1 MAIRTRNVGRNG
13 MKTVPRRANVRRR
26 RKGASSLDYVL
37 VLGVIFPLAAFA
49 LTAGRR
55 IVQLVYEMIVVWVA
69 WPFL

>member
-1 MAIRTRNVGRNG
+1 M
-13 MKTVPRRANVRRR
+13 
-26 RKGASSLDYVL
+26 DYVL